1 VARHRESIGSIIGM
15 EIIIMD
21 RHLSTGL
28 NTIIVAL
35 D

>member
-1 VARHRESIGSIIGM
+1 VARNRESIGSIIGM

-21 RHLSTGL
+21 RHRSTGPSM
-28 NTIIVAL
+28 TIVAL